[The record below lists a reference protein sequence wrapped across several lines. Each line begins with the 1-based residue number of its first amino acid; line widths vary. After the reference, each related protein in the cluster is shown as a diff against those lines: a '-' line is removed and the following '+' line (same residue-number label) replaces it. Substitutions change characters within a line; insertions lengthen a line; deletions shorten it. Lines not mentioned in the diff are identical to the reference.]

1 MYRLIL
7 VHIIFLLVALF
18 VAFGLVPFD
27 RAMFNNVPAAEISEY
42 YENALTFKRG
52 EAWKKV
58 FTWFLGLSC
67 ARIVIKALMK

>member
-1 MYRLIL
+1 MRRLIL

-18 VAFGLVPFD
+18 IAFGLVPFD
-27 RAMFNNVPAAEISEY
+27 RMMFNNVPNAEISEY
-42 YENALTFKRG
+42 YDNALTFRSG

-67 ARIVIKALMK
+67 ARIMLKALMK